1 MKNLQGISFLFLLLI
16 FLTGCNG
23 WVSPE
28 TDGRLTD
35 RYFTVLSGP
44 PIPGFIVASAVQW
57 NADYAVTAA
66 HTPFLRNQ
74 AYRCSTGCDLLF
86 IAHKADG
93 ALPQW
98 RHFRPGETVTA
109 LGSST
114 LLIPMSATGRI
125 WPVPFVDGGSASGE
139 RYGVHDAAMAKGM
152 SGGPLIG
159 SDGSVLG
166 INIGFQAGFRPP
178 SNRPELAGMSRL
190 SVFVPYSVIQ
200 REWLLFQAQAARRAA
215 QASDGANLQAKNQ

>member
-1 MKNLQGISFLFLLLI
+1 MTKVWGMLLLF
-16 FLTGCNG
+16 FLAGCNG

-35 RYFTVLSGP
+35 RYFSVLSGP

-93 ALPQW
+93 ELPRW
-98 RHFRPGETVTA
+98 REFRAGEAVTA
-109 LGSST
+109 LGSSS
-114 LLIPMSATGRI
+114 LLIPMSSMGKV
-125 WPVPFVDGGSASGE
+125 WPVPFVDDGSASGE
-139 RYGVHDAAMAKGM
+139 RYGVHDAAIAKGM

-166 INIGFQAGFRPP
+166 INIGFQAGFKPP
-178 SNRPELAGMSRL
+178 ANRPELAGMSRL

-200 REWLLFQAQAARRAA
+200 REWLLFQAQAARRTSHHA
-215 QASDGANLQAKNQ
+215 LQAKNQ

>member
-1 MKNLQGISFLFLLLI
+1 MKNLWGILLL
-16 FLTGCNG
+16 FSLAGCNG

-28 TDGRLTD
+28 SDGRLTD

-66 HTPFLRNQ
+66 HTPYLRHQ

-93 ALPQW
+93 TLPQW
-98 RHFRPGETVTA
+98 RQFRAGESVTA
-109 LGSST
+109 LGSSS
-114 LLIPMSATGRI
+114 LLIPMSSMGKV
-125 WPVPFVDGGSASGE
+125 WPVPFVDDGSASGE
-139 RYGVHDAAMAKGM
+139 RYGVHDAAIAKGM

-159 SDGSVLG
+159 RDGRLLG
-166 INIGFQAGFRPP
+166 INIGFQADFRPP
-178 SNRPELAGMSRL
+178 ANRPELAGMSRL

-200 REWLLFQAQAARRAA
+200 REWLLFQAQSARKDTRA
-215 QASDGANLQAKNQ
+215 LQAKNQ

>member
-1 MKNLQGISFLFLLLI
+1 MKNIWGIFLLFSLA
-16 FLTGCNG
+16 GCNG

-28 TDGRLTD
+28 TDSRLTD

-66 HTPFLRNQ
+66 HTPFLRHQ
-74 AYRCSTGCDLLF
+74 AYHCSTGCDLLF

-98 RHFRPGETVTA
+98 RQFRAGETVTA
-109 LGSST
+109 LGSSS
-114 LLIPMSATGRI
+114 LLIPMSSKGKV
-125 WPVPFVDGGSASGE
+125 WPVPFVDDGSASGE
-139 RYGVHDAAMAKGM
+139 RYGVHDAAIAKGM

-159 SDGSVLG
+159 TDGSVLG

-178 SNRPELAGMSRL
+178 ANRPELAAMSRL

-200 REWLLFQAQAARRAA
+200 REWLLFQAQSARKAA
-215 QASDGANLQAKNQ
+215 QALQAKNQ